1 MPKLSFN
8 GQADNE
14 RVRQMSMAGSSDIS
28 GSRGTGP
35 KVKRVL
41 HYYSNIVIPE
51 GMTNTIMYLIS
62 DIRKRNIKTIIN
74 TKYII

>member
-41 HYYSNIVIPE
+41 HYYSNIVISE

-74 TKYII
+74 PKYII

>member
-8 GQADNE
+8 GQVDNN
-14 RVRQMSMAGSSDIS
+14 RVRQISVAGSSEIS
-28 GSRGTGP
+28 GSRGTTP

-51 GMTNTIMYLIS
+51 GMTNNIIYLIS
-62 DIRKRNIKTIIN
+62 DIRESNIKTIIN
-74 TKYII
+74 TKVIT